1 MDNQFNTLLRS
12 YHDNFLQHKLTGNP
26 SYQQSYTAAQ
36 EGLDKIIASLQ
47 SEVDSQS
54 SQISEFY
61 KSDVEEKM
69 RETESQTRDTQRKII
84 KERDRIEAAKMRA
97 QGLQVSASSTDMTS
111 RYIAAGVLGAI
122 ALVLSFVR

>member
-36 EGLDKIIASLQ
+36 EGLDKIIDSLQ